1 MGAEYPEEALQGASG
16 VARYELRSQPLD
28 SFIFVCTLGV
38 LTQRT
43 ERLLRIC
50 VRDIGMVMMCPYL

>member
-1 MGAEYPEEALQGASG
+1 MGAEYPGEALQGASG

-38 LTQRT
+38 LAQRAG
-43 ERLLRIC
+43 RLLRMF
-50 VRDIGMVMMCPYL
+50 VRDIEMVMICPYL